1 MNLFD
6 VYPLNDVTI
15 VKAKGSYVWDDA
27 GSQYLDL
34 YGGHAV
40 ISIGHT
46 HPHWVKRI
54 EEQLEKIAFY
64 SNSIKI
70 PLQQEFAKKLGEV
83 SGKQD
88 YQLFLCN
95 SGAEANENAL
105 KLASFHNG
113 RKKIVAF
120 NKSFHG
126 RTSLAVSATD
136 NKNYVAPVNETNN
149 VTFLP
154 FNDEA
159 ALQEYFDKHG
169 DEISSVIIEGI
180 QGVGGI
186 NVASDSFLKLIR
198 SLCDKYGAV
207 YIADSVQCGYGRSG
221 KFFSHDFAG
230 VNADIYTMAKG
241 MGNGFPVAGIIIAPH
256 IKPRHFQLGTTF
268 GGNHL
273 ACAAALAVLEVMKEE
288 KLMGNAVMVGKYLR
302 DELSQIPE
310 LKNIRGRGL
319 MIGFDV
325 PEEISTLKKTLLL
338 NQKIFTGE
346 AKPNVIRLLPSLAL
360 KKKDAEHFI
369 EAVKEEI
376 EALSVVSH

>member
-6 VYPLNDVTI
+6 VYPLNNISIT
-15 VKAKGSYVWDDA
+15 KAKGSYVWDDK
-27 GSQYLDL
+27 GEQYLDL

-54 EEQLEKIAFY
+54 EEQLNKIAFY

-70 PLQQEFAKKLGEV
+70 PLQEQLAEKLGKI
-83 SGKQD
+83 SGKED

-105 KLASFHNG
+105 KLASFYNG

-120 NKSFHG
+120 SKAFHG

-136 NKNYVAPVNETNN
+136 NKNIIAPVNETDN
-149 VTFLP
+149 VIFLP
-154 FNDEA
+154 FNDQQ
-159 ALQEYFDKHG
+159 ALEDCFKKQGK
-169 DEISSVIIEGI
+169 EISSVIIEGI

-186 NVASDSFLKLIR
+186 NVADSSFLKKIR
-198 SLCDKYGAV
+198 SLCDEYGAV

-221 KFFSHDFAG
+221 KFFSHDLSG
-230 VNADIYTMAKG
+230 VNADIYSMAKG
-241 MGNGFPVAGIIIAPH
+241 MGNGFPIGGIIIAPH
-256 IKPRHFQLGTTF
+256 IKPKHFMLGTTF

-273 ACAAALAVLEVMKEE
+273 ACAAALAVLEVIEEE

-302 DELSQIPE
+302 EELEKIEE
-310 LKNIRGRGL
+310 LKNVRGKGL

-325 PEEISTLKKTLLL
+325 PEELKDLKKNLLV

-360 KKKDAEHFI
+360 KKRDAEHFI
-369 EAVKEEI
+369 EAIKEEI
-376 EALSVVSH
+376 EKLNG

>member
-1 MNLFD
+1 MNLFA
-6 VYPLNDVTI
+6 VYPINNITI
-15 VKAKGSYVWDDA
+15 TKAKGSYVWDDK
-27 GSQYLDL
+27 GDQYLDM

-54 EEQLEKIAFY
+54 EEQLHQIAFY

-70 PLQQEFAKKLGEV
+70 PIQQQLAEKLGKI
-83 SGKQD
+83 SGKED

-113 RKKIVAF
+113 RKKVIAF
-120 NKSFHG
+120 SKAFHG

-136 NKNYVAPVNETNN
+136 NKNYIAPVNETEN
-149 VTFLP
+149 VIFLS
-154 FNDEA
+154 FNDEE
-159 ALQEYFDKHG
+159 ALQETFDTQG
-169 DEISSVIIEGI
+169 DVISSVIIEGI

-186 NVASDSFLKLIR
+186 NLAENSFLKKIR
-198 SLCDKYGAV
+198 SLCDKHGAV

-221 KFFSHDFAG
+221 KFFSHDYAG

-241 MGNGFPVAGIIIAPH
+241 MGNGFPIGGLIIAPH
-256 IKPRHFQLGTTF
+256 IKPKHFQLGTTF

-273 ACAAALAVLEVMKEE
+273 ACAAALAVLEAMEEE
-288 KLMGNAVMVGKYLR
+288 KLMGNAVMMGKYLK
-302 DELSQIPE
+302 EQLEQIDGIE
-310 LKNIRGRGL
+310 NVRGRGL

-325 PEEISTLKKTLLL
+325 PDRLKDLKKNLLL

-360 KKKDAEHFI
+360 KKKDAEMFI
-369 EAVKEEI
+369 DCLKEEI
-376 EALSVVSH
+376 ENINS